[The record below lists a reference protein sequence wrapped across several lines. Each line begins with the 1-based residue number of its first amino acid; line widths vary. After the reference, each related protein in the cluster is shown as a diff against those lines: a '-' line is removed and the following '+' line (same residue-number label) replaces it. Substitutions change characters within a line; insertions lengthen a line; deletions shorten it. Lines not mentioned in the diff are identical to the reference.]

1 MEVGEMNEALITL
14 VKTCPCCG
22 NEHQIMVNEDA
33 YIAGV
38 EAYRNGA
45 KIQDAFPS
53 FTPDE
58 REFLLTG
65 ICPKCWDNM

>member
-1 MEVGEMNEALITL
+1 MNKVLITL
-14 VKTCPCCG
+14 VKTCPFCS
-22 NEHQIMVNEDA
+22 NKHQIMVDKND
-33 YIAGV
+33 YIAGT

-58 REFLLTG
+58 REFLKTG

>member
-1 MEVGEMNEALITL
+1 MNEDLITL
-14 VKTCPCCG
+14 VKTCPFCS
-22 NEHQIMVNEDA
+22 NKHQIIVGKNA
-33 YIAGV
+33 YIAGE

-53 FTPDE
+53 FTPSE

-65 ICPKCWDNM
+65 ICPKC